1 MSFLDDYKQYLMTHI
16 KPICRPASGGRWL
29 NCRCFYCPD
38 SRNPNH
44 AHMYISIPQ
53 SDTDVS
59 VYYCQKCKAVGL
71 VTSQKLIEWNIF
83 DSNVGADLNSW
94 NRRNMNL
101 PKNITYK
108 GS

>member
-1 MSFLDDYKQYLMTHI
+1 MSFSQDYAQYLMTHI
-16 KPICRPASGGRWL
+16 KPICKPASGGRWL

-38 SRNPNH
+38 SKNPNH

-53 SDTDVS
+53 SENDVS

-83 DSNVGADLNSW
+83 DSS
-94 NRRNMNL
+94 MEQEEYE
-101 PKNITYK
+101 PPTKYK
-108 GS
+108 I